1 MAKDP
6 AFLFYSKDFYEGTR
20 TMLPEE
26 RACYVDLMIYQHQ
39 NGYIPKDD
47 IKRVL
52 LYCNGIKKATL
63 EATLKAKFTL
73 TDKGWVNSKL
83 SDIVQER
90 EEYSQKQSLNGQI
103 GQFWKKMKAFLSKNS
118 YDQLRDAL
126 YGLSNEE
133 VYNIIKDKDINKTNA
148 QAMLE
153 AVLKHLANAD
163 ANAIIIIDSIG
174 GVGEK
179 ESFIPVEDYELYS
192 FEEFWNDYDKKVG
205 DKSKIEKKYNALPI
219 KTKES
224 IKEYLPKYKKAQPN
238 KKYRKNPETFLNNK
252 SWNDEIIEEDKVI
265 TQRKG
270 TSLSDMQQIL
280 DEHSKAQLYGSN

>member
-1 MAKDP
+1 MPKDP

-73 TDKGWVNSKL
+73 TEKGWVNSKL

-103 GQFWKKMKAFLSKNS
+103 GQFWKKMKAFLSKKS
-118 YDQLRDAL
+118 YDQLRDTL

-133 VYNIIKDKDINKTNA
+133 VYNIIKDKEINKTNA

-163 ANAIIIIDSIG
+163 ANANIIIGSIG
-174 GVGEK
+174 GVGEISEPPK
-179 ESFIPVEDYELYS
+179 IHIREQIFTSECNSFLGKYS
-192 FEEFWNDYDKKVG
+192 EE
-205 DKSKIEKKYNALPI
+205 
-219 KTKES
+219 T
-224 IKEYLPKYKKAQPN
+224 IKEFILYWTEPN
-238 KKYRKNPETFLNNK
+238 KSQTKMRFEKEATWDTSRRLAIWENNK
-252 SWNDEIIEEDKVI
+252 KTNFGRNNGKPNGKTRHGKVSFVPGKL
-265 TQRKG
+265 Q
-270 TSLSDMQQIL
+270 
-280 DEHSKAQLYGSN
+280 GSSTL